1 MAVKRHC
8 APVDPDCFVAFDND
22 AVVVPR
28 LWTCALVA
36 HARNGSP
43 HDGRTVPT
51 SDYLT
56 AMARRVANSDHPSQD
71 CPLRKHCI
79 PINASLRLHLR

>member
-1 MAVKRHC
+1 MPVKRHC
-8 APVDPDCFVAFDND
+8 APVDLNCFVAFDND

-28 LWTCALVA
+28 LWTCAFVA
-36 HARNGSP
+36 YARNGSL
-43 HDGRTVPT
+43 HDCRTVAA

-71 CPLRKHCI
+71 RPLREH
-79 PINASLRLHLR
+79 